1 MKGTQ
6 LHPFQY
12 YSAINLTEAISLLSR
27 YGERARVLAGGTD
40 LLVQL
45 RGERFELD
53 AVVDVKHVPEIMEL
67 SFLDGALTVGAA
79 VPCYQI
85 YENESITKVFPGIID
100 AASLIG
106 GIQVQTRASL
116 GGNLCNATPSADG
129 ICPLIVHSAVATI
142 TGVDGTRTV
151 PVEDFCTR
159 PGVNALNSGELLINI
174 RIEARPTHFGAA
186 YQRFIPRNEMDIAV
200 AGVAASVVLD
210 TKGEHIE
217 SGRIALAA
225 VGPTPVFAKQA
236 SDFLTG
242 QPATAETF
250 AQAGEIA
257 LTESSPITDMRGT
270 IVQRK
275 HLVGVLTRR
284 TLAAA
289 TERAQ
294 GNV

>member
-1 MKGTQ
+1 M
-6 LHPFQY
+6 HPFQY
-12 YSAINLTEAISLLSR
+12 YPATNLTEAISLLSR

-53 AVVDVKHVPEIMEL
+53 AVVDVKQVPEIMEL
-67 SFLDGALTVGAA
+67 SLNGGLTIGAA
-79 VPCYQI
+79 VPCYQV
-85 YENESITKVFPGIID
+85 YEDEAIAKAFPGIID
-100 AASLIG
+100 AVSLIG

-129 ICPLIVHSAVATI
+129 IGPLIVYSAVATI

-151 PVEDFCTR
+151 PVEDFCTG
-159 PGVNALNSGELLINI
+159 PGRNVLNTGELLLNMQ
-174 RIEARPTHFGAA
+174 IEAPPAHFGAA

-200 AGVAASVVLD
+200 AGAASAVTLD
-210 TKGEHIE
+210 AKGERIE

-225 VGPTPVFAKQA
+225 VGPTPIFAKRA
-236 SDFLTG
+236 SDSLAG

-250 AQAGEIA
+250 EKAGEIA
-257 LTESSPITDMRGT
+257 ATETSPITDMRGT

-284 TLAAA
+284 TLAVA
-289 TERAQ
+289 TERAR
-294 GNV
+294 GNA

>member
-1 MKGTQ
+1 M
-6 LHPFQY
+6 HPYQY
-12 YSAINLTEAISLLSR
+12 YPATNLTEAVSLLSR

-45 RGERFELD
+45 RGERFEVD
-53 AVVDVKHVPEIMEL
+53 AVVDVKQIPEVMGL
-67 SFLDGALTVGAA
+67 SLNGGLTIGAA

-85 YENESITKVFPGIID
+85 YENEAIAKAFPGIID

-106 GIQVQTRASL
+106 GIQVQSRASL

-151 PVEDFCTR
+151 SVQDFCTG
-159 PGVNALNSGELLINI
+159 PGRNVLNFGELLLNI
-174 RIEARPTHFGAA
+174 QIDAPPAHFGAS
-186 YQRFIPRNEMDIAV
+186 YQRFIPRNEMDIAI

-210 TKGEHIE
+210 AMGERIE
-217 SGRIALAA
+217 SGRIALSA
-225 VGPTPVFAKQA
+225 VGPTPIFAKKA
-236 SDFLTG
+236 SDSLAG

-250 AQAGEIA
+250 AKAGEIA
-257 LTESSPITDMRGT
+257 STEASPITDMRGT
-270 IVQRK
+270 IDQRK

-284 TLAAA
+284 TLAVAV
-289 TERAQ
+289 ERAR
-294 GNV
+294 GNA

>member
-1 MKGTQ
+1 M
-6 LHPFQY
+6 HPFQY
-12 YSAINLTEAISLLSR
+12 YPATNLTEAISLLSR

-53 AVVDVKHVPEIMEL
+53 AVVDVKQVPEIMDL
-67 SFLDGALTVGAA
+67 SLNGGLTIGAA
-79 VPCYQI
+79 VPCYQV
-85 YENESITKVFPGIID
+85 YEDEAIAKAFPGIID
-100 AASLIG
+100 AVSLIG

-129 ICPLIVHSAVATI
+129 IGPLIVYSAVATI

-151 PVEDFCTR
+151 PVEDFCTG
-159 PGVNALNSGELLINI
+159 PGRNVLNTGELLLNMQ
-174 RIEARPTHFGAA
+174 IEAPPAHFGAA

-200 AGVAASVVLD
+200 AGAASAVTLD
-210 TKGEHIE
+210 AKGERIE

-225 VGPTPVFAKQA
+225 VGPTPIFAKRA
-236 SDFLTG
+236 SDSLAG

-250 AQAGEIA
+250 EKAGEIA
-257 LTESSPITDMRGT
+257 ATETSPITDMRGT

-284 TLAAA
+284 TLAVA
-289 TERAQ
+289 TERAR
-294 GNV
+294 GNA